1 MAPLTLAQTR
11 FQTFLIQE
19 NSQLKH
25 QRQQILQDL
34 INILRQEGTPEEK
47 LYQLAQLIN
56 QQPELT
62 LPTYR
67 EEQGQPVGH
76 YLPASKKEII

>member
-1 MAPLTLAQTR
+1 MAPLTIAQTR
-11 FQTFLIQE
+11 FQSFLIQE

-34 INILRQEGTPEEK
+34 INILRQENGAEAK
-47 LYQLAQLIN
+47 VLQLAQLIN

-62 LPTYR
+62 LPIYQ
-67 EEQGQPVGH
+67 EKQGQPTSH
-76 YLPASKKEII
+76 YLPNKKEPV